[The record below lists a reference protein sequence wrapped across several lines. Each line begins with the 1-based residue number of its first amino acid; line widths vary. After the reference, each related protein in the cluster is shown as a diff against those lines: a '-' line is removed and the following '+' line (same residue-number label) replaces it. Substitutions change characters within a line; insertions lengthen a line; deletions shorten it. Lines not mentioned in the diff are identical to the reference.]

1 VEIRSLPRL
10 LTAAV
15 LAALLTAGCSAT
27 VPGEPTPQQ
36 PTVQRPPGAPP
47 LGPPTPQPPQPPQP
61 SAGGCQV
68 TATSTGSISSSGA
81 GGRTATINGQTSF
94 SCGGGPMLTIA
105 EIEDAGVTFV
115 ADGAAVTIAP
125 GSTGQAGGYVIGVS
139 RVAGGTAEFQ
149 VQPS

>member
-1 VEIRSLPRL
+1 VEIRTLPRL
-10 LTAAV
+10 LAAAA
-15 LAALLTAGCSAT
+15 LAAMLSAGCSAT
-27 VPGEPTPQQ
+27 VPGEPAPQQ
-36 PTVQRPPGAPP
+36 PSAQRAPGAPP
-47 LGPPTPQPPQPPQP
+47 LGPPTPQAPQP

-94 SCGGGPMLTIA
+94 ACGGGPMLTIA
-105 EIEDAGVTFV
+105 AIEDAGVTF
-115 ADGAAVTIAP
+115 AAGGAAVTIAP